1 MGLPYFKNIRFSLNK
16 KDEKIIIFHA
26 FDENDGQTG
35 FLLSAKYSI
44 KNIKI
49 LIAYIQ
55 VTFDAIESYYELGPD
70 EMAYILEQFYGFD
83 ILEKNIAVNNI
94 SCLKIELCQVWND
107 FATVLSNFPP
117 CFYRDGLQDYL
128 QEVKREKHKLYD

>member
-70 EMAYILEQFYGFD
+70 EMAYIR
-83 ILEKNIAVNNI
+83 NNF
-94 SCLKIELCQVWND
+94 V
-107 FATVLSNFPP
+107 
-117 CFYRDGLQDYL
+117 
-128 QEVKREKHKLYD
+128 